1 MIICKFKAG
10 LTKPHHVATG
20 SAVNSKVQ
28 ESIHNFSDACHYGTT
43 SCVLIFIQ
51 LSGLLGYY
59 DEIL

>member
-10 LTKPHHVATG
+10 LTKSHHVATG

-43 SCVLIFIQ
+43 SCVLILFS
-51 LSGLLGYY
+51 LVVY
-59 DEIL
+59 